1 MREALWLY
9 RSGFWIKIAA
19 LFLLRSGRST
29 AALSL
34 MVVTAVAMLIFLSA
48 LAVGVNDAMIRNTV
62 ELYGG
67 HISGFNLPA
76 TLTPEQ
82 LAIEGVSRRYQTRAC
97 RGHSGRAQ
105 KFSNRGHARY

>member
-1 MREALWLY
+1 
-9 RSGFWIKIAA
+9 
-19 LFLLRSGRST
+19 
-29 AALSL
+29 

-76 TLTPEQ
+76 TFAPEQ
-82 LAIEGVSRRYQTRAC
+82 LAIEGVTAVLKRVPAGGILAGPKNFQTVVMLGIDPVPESTHTAFWRENS
-97 RGHSGRAQ
+97 SG
-105 KFSNRGHARY
+105 

>member
-1 MREALWLY
+1 M
-9 RSGFWIKIAA
+9 
-19 LFLLRSGRST
+19 LRSGRST

-34 MVVTAVAMLIFLSA
+34 MVVTAVATLIFLSA

-76 TLTPEQ
+76 A
-82 LAIEGVSRRYQTRAC
+82 LAS
-97 RGHSGRAQ
+97 
-105 KFSNRGHARY
+105 